1 MLIAFQA
8 TNGYS
13 EISMYYVVFVSCDD
27 WLISSITYVA
37 FFTDSFLKQMVEE
50 KDQLEGQVNFLNSL
64 IVDMQRKN
72 DELKSRIEIFEM
84 GNVSDDTKANM

>member
-1 MLIAFQA
+1 MILLAKKRWNDI
-8 TNGYS
+8 YS
-13 EISMYYVVFVSCDD
+13 QELLYIFP
-27 WLISSITYVA
+27 
-37 FFTDSFLKQMVEE
+37 DSHIKQILEE

-84 GNVSDDTKANM
+84 GNVSDDAKANM

>member
-1 MLIAFQA
+1 M
-8 TNGYS
+8 
-13 EISMYYVVFVSCDD
+13 FVSRYLELLREIVFKINSYSQRSCYI
-27 WLISSITYVA
+27 L
-37 FFTDSFLKQMVEE
+37 TDSFVKKILEE

-72 DELKSRIEIFEM
+72 DELKSCIEISEM

>member
-1 MLIAFQA
+1 MLYIFP
-8 TNGYS
+8 
-13 EISMYYVVFVSCDD
+13 
-27 WLISSITYVA
+27 
-37 FFTDSFLKQMVEE
+37 DSHIKQILEE

-84 GNVSDDTKANM
+84 GNVSDDAKANM